1 MALRMLVDPAEA
13 QDAVQEVLLKLWRQ
27 GNGLRKVNNLEAWA
41 MRITKNHCLD
51 KLRSKHRR
59 TVELDSNLAQENG
72 QPSAQEQ
79 IEQNETLG
87 AIQKLMNRLPE
98 RQKLVMQLRDIE
110 GMTYKEIEEVLDMPV
125 GQVKTNLFRARQK
138 MKKLITQHSRAVQ

>member
-1 MALRMLVDPAEA
+1 
-13 QDAVQEVLLKLWRQ
+13 
-27 GNGLRKVNNLEAWA
+27 
-41 MRITKNHCLD
+41 
-51 KLRSKHRR
+51 LRSKHRR